1 MNIEDKLGCH
11 RAVYVQGFPLK
22 YALWFQTQ
30 VNRFGLKL
38 HGQDFMGS
46 SKKQEGDQRPSVR
59 TELDEA
65 WPKVSS
71 VFYWRTQ
78 WVRLPHRPLHLYS
91 NAKAALWRQGGGQLH
106 KPMPVCRS
114 TGMHLVSSGFSGWL
128 FVLAGGH
135 AQFLPNWNTFSGR
148 AGPTILILVEAKVS
162 LFIKLPFVIFIE
174 QNDNLSN
181 RLHSVFQQERV
192 FLPPTRVCD
201 LLISSIVQ

>member
-1 MNIEDKLGCH
+1 MARTSWVPPRNKKGIRDLQLGLSWMRPGPKCCPLCSTEEPN
-11 RAVYVQGFPLK
+11 GF
-22 YALWFQTQ
+22 
-30 VNRFGLKL
+30 
-38 HGQDFMGS
+38 
-46 SKKQEGDQRPSVR
+46 
-59 TELDEA
+59 
-65 WPKVSS
+65 
-71 VFYWRTQ
+71 VFLTA
-78 WVRLPHRPLHLYS
+78 PPPPHLYP
-91 NAKAALWRQGGGQLH
+91 NVKAALWRQGGGQLH

-135 AQFLPNWNTFSGR
+135 TQFLPNWNTFSGR

-181 RLHSVFQQERV
+181 GLHSVFQQERV

-201 LLISSIVQ
+201 LLMSSIVQ